1 MKRLLLKIVRLS
13 CLLVHVRIATSL
25 DEFDERVEYCKNHLS
40 PIVDEEKKYR
50 SLQAEHGI
58 RTDRSTVREE
68 YSTIKECFRAKFFD
82 PYREDHNEILYIL
95 RTNGDDFQT
104 KLTDV
109 DGNVTSLVI
118 EVSIRSSQDY
128 NADEKIVAASLNLT

>member
-1 MKRLLLKIVRLS
+1 MLDVFCVS
-13 CLLVHVRIATSL
+13 CLLVHARTAAAL
-25 DEFDERVEYCKNHLS
+25 DEFDERIEFCKRHLS
-40 PIVDEEKKYR
+40 PTVDEENKYS
-50 SLQAEHGI
+50 SLQAEHQI
-58 RTDRSTVREE
+58 RNDGSTIREK

-82 PYREDHNEILYIL
+82 PYREDQNEILHIL